1 MKTVKKQISSYDTE
15 ISNMEDKLEKLADR
29 YYAKFSKMETALSK
43 LNSQSSYISQLF
55 Q

>member
-1 MKTVKKQISSYDTE
+1 MKTVKKQITTYDTE
-15 ISNMEDKLEKLADR
+15 ISSLEDKLGKLADR
-29 YYAKFSKMETALSK
+29 YYAKFSRMETALSK